1 MMNKTSLWFLLPF
14 SLVFITEPI
23 PWNAGKFLLRVDSVS
38 SPFTFIAKV
47 SLKSFNRRIK
57 KAQLIIIVF

>member
-1 MMNKTSLWFLLPF
+1 MNETIVCFLLPF

-23 PWNAGKFLLRVDSVS
+23 PWNAGKFLLRVDSGS
-38 SPFTFIAKV
+38 SLFTFIAKV
-47 SLKSFNRRIK
+47 LSKSFYRRIK